1 MKIGILCTGRCGS
14 TSLYEGIKESIC
26 KKDDYQFYFENNKG
40 GNLIN
45 GKRQSINFID
55 KNILAK
61 DLITSMPCDFWHTLS
76 IKKLINNL
84 SNFYINY
91 AQNFDIIILL
101 MRQNELHA
109 TQSWNAT
116 KHNNY
121 FNKWTLNSQDMDLVY
136 PIEDLDYV
144 RNMNDVMY
152 NIAKQLKKPIIYY
165 EDLFSGSKE
174 FILNFIKEYNLPIEN
189 FDILYSH
196 LDPKSKYN
204 LKTYV

>member
-101 MRQNELHA
+101 CVCV
-109 TQSWNAT
+109 
-116 KHNNY
+116 
-121 FNKWTLNSQDMDLVY
+121 LNLMMS
-136 PIEDLDYV
+136 P
-144 RNMNDVMY
+144 
-152 NIAKQLKKPIIYY
+152 
-165 EDLFSGSKE
+165 F
-174 FILNFIKEYNLPIEN
+174 FILAVKSLATEEMMKVALPKRHTRTSLIEM
-189 FDILYSH
+189 
-196 LDPKSKYN
+196 
-204 LKTYV
+204 